1 MATNVEAIKEAL
13 LEILSPK
20 KAKKAKTPKYVLV
33 VNDIVCQQRPSSKAE
48 LTEAVIA
55 VKLKNPS
62 AKVFA
67 YKLAGELKLDLPVT
81 GLSVSEEA
89 AETPAQGE

>member
-1 MATNVEAIKEAL
+1 MATNVDSIKEAL
-13 LEILSPK
+13 LEMLSPK

-33 VNDIVCQQRPSSKAE
+33 VNNSVCQQRPTNKAE

-55 VKLKNPS
+55 IKLKNPS

-81 GLSVSEEA
+81 GLSIA
-89 AETPAQGE
+89 ADSAQEAQGE

>member
-33 VNDIVCQQRPSSKAE
+33 VNDTVCQQRPSSKAE

-89 AETPAQGE
+89 AETTAQGE

>member
-1 MATNVEAIKEAL
+1 MTTNVDSIKEAL
-13 LEILSPK
+13 LEMLSPK

-33 VNDIVCQQRPSSKAE
+33 VNDSVCQQRPTNKTE

-55 VKLKNPS
+55 IKLKNPS

-67 YKLAGELKLDLPVT
+67 YKLAGELKLNLPVT
-81 GLSVSEEA
+81 GLSIDADSAQE
-89 AETPAQGE
+89 AQGE

>member
-1 MATNVEAIKEAL
+1 MAQTTVDTIKEAL

-33 VNDIVCQQRPSSKAE
+33 VNDSVCQQRPTSKAE

-55 VKLKNPS
+55 IKLKNPS

-67 YKLAGELKLDLPVT
+67 YKLAGELKLDLPVS
-81 GLSVSEEA
+81 GLSVAEES
-89 AETPAQGE
+89 TPAQGE

>member
-33 VNDIVCQQRPSSKAE
+33 VNDTVCQQRPSSKAE

-81 GLSVSEEA
+81 GLPVSEEA